1 MTQTRENKMGTEPVP
16 QLLLSM
22 ALPMMFSMLV
32 QATYNIV
39 DSIFVSRINE
49 AALTAVS
56 MAFPIQNLMIAVA
69 TGTGVGINAL
79 LSRSLGE
86 KKQETADQAA
96 NMGVFLAIMSYLV
109 FLIIGLAVP
118 EIFMR
123 AQTPYEDIIAYG
135 VEYTRIVTIFSFG
148 IFGEIVLERLM
159 QATGKTFLSMVVQ
172 LVGAAINIIFD
183 PILIFGLLGF
193 PAMGVTGAAVATVA
207 GQIIGMIVGIFLNH
221 FLNRE
226 IRLSVKEILSPKPAI
241 IARIYSVGIP
251 SILMASIGS
260 VMTFCM
266 NKILMGFTAT
276 ATAVFGIYFK
286 IQSFFF
292 MPMFGINNGMVPI
305 VAYNYGARNR
315 QRVMDAVKY
324 AQIYATVILF
334 VGLIL
339 FEVFPGAVL
348 RLFDASD
355 HMLEIGIPALRIIC
369 TSYVFASYCIVTG
382 SFFQA
387 LGNGVYT
394 LIMSAARQLLVLI
407 PAAYLLSLSGNLL
420 LVWLAYPLAEIAS
433 VSMCMFLKRRIIR
446 EKLSF

>member
-1 MTQTRENKMGTEPVP
+1 MTQIRENKMGTEPVP

-159 QATGKTFLSMVVQ
+159 QATGKTLLSMAVQ

-266 NKILMGFTAT
+266 NEILMGFTAT

-339 FEVFPGAVL
+339 FEVFPGTVL
-348 RLFDASD
+348 SLFDASD

>member
-1 MTQTRENKMGTEPVP
+1 MTQIRENKMGTEPVP

-334 VGLIL
+334 FGLIL

>member
-1 MTQTRENKMGTEPVP
+1 MSEVRENKMGTEPVP

-32 QATYNIV
+32 QATYNVV

-86 KKQETADQAA
+86 KNQKTADETA
-96 NMGVFLAIMSYLV
+96 NMGVFLAVMSYIV
-109 FLIIGLAVP
+109 FLIVGLTVP
-118 EIFMR
+118 ELFMR

-135 VEYTRIVTIFSFG
+135 VEYTRIVTVFSFG

-159 QATGKTFLSMVVQ
+159 QATGKTFLSMIVQ
-172 LVGAAINIIFD
+172 LVGAVINIVFD

-193 PAMGVTGAAVATVA
+193 PAMGVTGAAIATVG
-207 GQIIGMIVGIFLNH
+207 GQIAGMIVGIFLNH
-221 FLNRE
+221 FLNTE
-226 IRLSVKEILSPKPAI
+226 IKLSVKEIFSPKLTI
-241 IARIYSVGIP
+241 IARIYSVGVP

-266 NKILMGFTAT
+266 NKILMGFSST

-305 VAYNYGARNR
+305 VAYNYGARKR
-315 QRVMDAVKY
+315 QRIMDAVKY
-324 AQIYATVILF
+324 AQIYATIILF
-334 VGLIL
+334 FGLLL
-339 FEVFPGAVL
+339 FEGFPGWVL
-348 RLFDASD
+348 SLFNASD
-355 HMLEIGIPALRIIC
+355 HMLEIGVPALRIIC

-394 LIMSAARQLLVLI
+394 LIMSAARQLLVLV

-420 LVWLAYPLAEIAS
+420 MVWLAYPLAEIAS

-446 EKLSF
+446 EKLMF

>member
-1 MTQTRENKMGTEPVP
+1 MSEVRENKMGTEPVP

-22 ALPMMFSMLV
+22 ALPMMFSMFV
-32 QATYNIV
+32 QATYNVV

-86 KKQETADQAA
+86 KNQKTADEAA
-96 NMGVFLAIMSYLV
+96 NMGVFLAVMSYLV
-109 FLIIGLAVP
+109 FLIVGLTVP

-135 VEYTRIVTIFSFG
+135 VEYTRIVTVFSFG

-159 QATGKTFLSMVVQ
+159 QATGKTFLSMIVQ
-172 LVGAAINIIFD
+172 LVGAVINIVFD

-193 PAMGVTGAAVATVA
+193 PAMGVTGAAIATVG
-207 GQIIGMIVGIFLNH
+207 GQIAGMIVGIFLNH
-221 FLNRE
+221 FMNTE
-226 IRLSVKEILSPKPAI
+226 IRLSVKEIFSPKLNI
-241 IARIYSVGIP
+241 IARIYTVGVP

-266 NKILMGFTAT
+266 NKILMGFSST

-305 VAYNYGARNR
+305 VAYNYGARKK
-315 QRVMDAVKY
+315 QRIMDAVKY
-324 AQIYATVILF
+324 AQIYATIILF
-334 VGLIL
+334 FGLVL
-339 FEVFPGAVL
+339 FEGFPGWVL
-348 RLFDASD
+348 SLFNASE
-355 HMLEIGIPALRIIC
+355 HMLEIGVPALRIIC

-394 LIMSAARQLLVLI
+394 LIMSAARQLLVLV

-446 EKLSF
+446 EKLTF

>member
-1 MTQTRENKMGTEPVP
+1 MSEVRENKMGTEPVP

-86 KKQETADQAA
+86 KNQKTADEAA
-96 NMGVFLAIMSYLV
+96 NMGVFLAVMSYIA
-109 FLIIGLAVP
+109 FLIVGLTVP
-118 EIFMR
+118 ELFMR

-135 VEYTRIVTIFSFG
+135 IEYTRIVTVFSFG

-159 QATGKTFLSMVVQ
+159 QATGKTFLSMIVQ
-172 LVGAAINIIFD
+172 LVGAVINIVFD

-193 PAMGVTGAAVATVA
+193 PAMGVTGAAIATVG
-207 GQIIGMIVGIFLNH
+207 GQIVGMIVGIFLNH
-221 FLNRE
+221 FLNTE
-226 IRLSVKEILSPKPAI
+226 IRLSVKEIFSPKLQI
-241 IARIYSVGIP
+241 IARIYSVGVP

-266 NKILMGFTAT
+266 NKILMGFSST

-305 VAYNYGARNR
+305 VAYNYGARKR
-315 QRVMDAVKY
+315 QRIMDAVKY
-324 AQIYATVILF
+324 AQIYATIILF
-334 VGLIL
+334 FGLLL
-339 FEVFPGAVL
+339 FEGFPGWVL
-348 RLFDASD
+348 GLFNASD
-355 HMLEIGIPALRIIC
+355 HMLEIGVPALRIIC

-394 LIMSAARQLLVLI
+394 LIMSAARQLLVLV

-446 EKLSF
+446 EKLMF

>member
-1 MTQTRENKMGTEPVP
+1 MSEIRENKMGTEPVP

-32 QATYNIV
+32 QATYNVV

-86 KKQETADQAA
+86 KNQKTADEAA
-96 NMGVFLAIMSYLV
+96 NMGVFLAVMSYIL
-109 FLIIGLAVP
+109 FLIIGLTVP

-135 VEYTRIVTIFSFG
+135 VEYTRIVTVFSFG

-159 QATGKTFLSMVVQ
+159 QATGKTFLSMIVQ
-172 LVGAAINIIFD
+172 LVGAGINLIFD

-193 PAMGVTGAAVATVA
+193 PAMGVTGAAIATVG
-207 GQIIGMIVGIFLNH
+207 GQIVGMIVGIFLNH
-221 FLNRE
+221 FLNTE
-226 IRLSVKEILSPKPAI
+226 IRLSVKEIFRPKLQI
-241 IARIYSVGIP
+241 IARIYSVGVP

-266 NKILMGFTAT
+266 NKILMGFSST

-305 VAYNYGARNR
+305 VAYNYGARKK
-315 QRVMDAVKY
+315 QRIMDAVKY
-324 AQIYATVILF
+324 AQIYATIILF
-334 VGLIL
+334 FGLVL
-339 FEVFPGAVL
+339 FEGFPGWVL
-348 RLFDASD
+348 SLFNASD
-355 HMLEIGIPALRIIC
+355 HMLEIGVPALRIIC

-394 LIMSAARQLLVLI
+394 LIMSAARQLLVLV

-446 EKLSF
+446 EKLTF

>member
-1 MTQTRENKMGTEPVP
+1 MTQIRENKMGTEPVP

-109 FLIIGLAVP
+109 FLIIGLTVP

-159 QATGKTFLSMVVQ
+159 QATGKTLLSMAVQ

-266 NKILMGFTAT
+266 NKILMGFSST

-315 QRVMDAVKY
+315 QRIMDAVKY

-339 FEVFPGAVL
+339 FEVFPGTVL
-348 RLFDASD
+348 SLFDASD

-446 EKLSF
+446 DKLSF

>member
-109 FLIIGLAVP
+109 FLIIGLTVP

-135 VEYTRIVTIFSFG
+135 VEYTRIVTVFSFG

-159 QATGKTFLSMVVQ
+159 QATGKTLLSMAVQ

-334 VGLIL
+334 FGLIL

>member
-1 MTQTRENKMGTEPVP
+1 MSEIRENKMGTEPVP

-32 QATYNIV
+32 QATYNVV

-86 KKQETADQAA
+86 KNQKTADEAA
-96 NMGVFLAIMSYLV
+96 NMVVFLAVMSYIL
-109 FLIIGLAVP
+109 FLIIGLTVP

-135 VEYTRIVTIFSFG
+135 VEYTRIVTVFSFG

-159 QATGKTFLSMVVQ
+159 QATGKTFLSMIVQ
-172 LVGAAINIIFD
+172 LVGAGINLIFD

-193 PAMGVTGAAVATVA
+193 PAMGVTGAAIATVG
-207 GQIIGMIVGIFLNH
+207 GQIVGMIVGIFLNH
-221 FLNRE
+221 FLNTE
-226 IRLSVKEILSPKPAI
+226 IRLSVKEIFRPKLQI
-241 IARIYSVGIP
+241 IARIYSVGVP

-266 NKILMGFTAT
+266 NKILMGFSST

-305 VAYNYGARNR
+305 VAYNYGARKK
-315 QRVMDAVKY
+315 QRIMDAVKY
-324 AQIYATVILF
+324 AQIYATIILF
-334 VGLIL
+334 FGLVL
-339 FEVFPGAVL
+339 FEGFPGWVL
-348 RLFDASD
+348 SLFNASD
-355 HMLEIGIPALRIIC
+355 HMLEIGVPALRIIC

-394 LIMSAARQLLVLI
+394 LIMSAARQLLVLV

-446 EKLSF
+446 EKLTF

>member
-1 MTQTRENKMGTEPVP
+1 MTQIRENKMGTEPVP

-109 FLIIGLAVP
+109 FLIIGLTVP

-135 VEYTRIVTIFSFG
+135 VEYTRIVTVFSFG

-159 QATGKTFLSMVVQ
+159 QATGKTLLSMAVQ

-334 VGLIL
+334 FGLIL

>member
-1 MTQTRENKMGTEPVP
+1 MSEVRENKMGTEPVP

-86 KKQETADQAA
+86 KNQKTADEAA
-96 NMGVFLAIMSYLV
+96 NMGVFLAVMSYIA
-109 FLIIGLAVP
+109 FLIVGLTVP
-118 EIFMR
+118 ELFMR

-135 VEYTRIVTIFSFG
+135 VEYTRIVTVFSFG

-159 QATGKTFLSMVVQ
+159 QATGKTFLSMIVQ
-172 LVGAAINIIFD
+172 LVGAVINIVFD

-193 PAMGVTGAAVATVA
+193 PAMGVTGAAIATVG
-207 GQIIGMIVGIFLNH
+207 GQITGMIVGIFLNH
-221 FLNRE
+221 FLNTE
-226 IRLSVKEILSPKPAI
+226 IKLSVKEIFSPKLQI
-241 IARIYSVGIP
+241 IARIYSVGVP

-266 NKILMGFTAT
+266 NKILMGFSST

-305 VAYNYGARNR
+305 VAYNYGARKR
-315 QRVMDAVKY
+315 QRIMDAVKY
-324 AQIYATVILF
+324 AQIYATIILF
-334 VGLIL
+334 FGLLL
-339 FEVFPGAVL
+339 FEGFPGWVL
-348 RLFDASD
+348 SLFNASD
-355 HMLEIGIPALRIIC
+355 HMLEIGVPALRIIC

-394 LIMSAARQLLVLI
+394 LIMSAARQLLVLV

-446 EKLSF
+446 EKLMF

>member
-1 MTQTRENKMGTEPVP
+1 MSEIRENKMGTEPVP

-32 QATYNIV
+32 QATYNVV

-86 KKQETADQAA
+86 KNQKTADEAA
-96 NMGVFLAIMSYLV
+96 NMGVFLAVMSYIL
-109 FLIIGLAVP
+109 FLIIGLTVP

-135 VEYTRIVTIFSFG
+135 VEYTRIVTVFSFG

-159 QATGKTFLSMVVQ
+159 QATGKTFLSMIVQ
-172 LVGAAINIIFD
+172 LVGAGINLIFD

-193 PAMGVTGAAVATVA
+193 PAMGVTGAAIATVG
-207 GQIIGMIVGIFLNH
+207 GQIVGMIVGIFLNH
-221 FLNRE
+221 FLNTE
-226 IRLSVKEILSPKPAI
+226 IRLSVKEIFRPKLQI
-241 IARIYSVGIP
+241 IARIYSVGVP

-266 NKILMGFTAT
+266 NKILMGFSST

-305 VAYNYGARNR
+305 VAYNYGARKK
-315 QRVMDAVKY
+315 QRIMDAVKY
-324 AQIYATVILF
+324 AQIYATIILF
-334 VGLIL
+334 FGLVL
-339 FEVFPGAVL
+339 FEGFPGWVL
-348 RLFDASD
+348 SLFNASD
-355 HMLEIGIPALRIIC
+355 HMLEIGMPALRIIC

-394 LIMSAARQLLVLI
+394 LIMSAARQLLVLV

-446 EKLSF
+446 EKLTF

>member
-1 MTQTRENKMGTEPVP
+1 MGTEPVP

-32 QATYNIV
+32 QATYNVV

-86 KKQETADQAA
+86 KNQKTADEAA
-96 NMGVFLAIMSYLV
+96 NMGVFLAVMSYIL
-109 FLIIGLAVP
+109 FLIIGLTVP

-135 VEYTRIVTIFSFG
+135 VEYTRIVTVFSFG

-159 QATGKTFLSMVVQ
+159 QATGKTFLSMIVQ
-172 LVGAAINIIFD
+172 LVGAGINLIFD

-193 PAMGVTGAAVATVA
+193 PAMGVTGAAIATVG
-207 GQIIGMIVGIFLNH
+207 GQIVGMIVGIFLNH
-221 FLNRE
+221 FLNTE
-226 IRLSVKEILSPKPAI
+226 IRLSVKEIFRPKLQI
-241 IARIYSVGIP
+241 IARIYSVGVP

-266 NKILMGFTAT
+266 NKILMGFSST

-305 VAYNYGARNR
+305 VAYNYGARKK
-315 QRVMDAVKY
+315 QRIMDAVKY
-324 AQIYATVILF
+324 AQIYATIILF
-334 VGLIL
+334 FGLVL
-339 FEVFPGAVL
+339 FEGFPGWVL
-348 RLFDASD
+348 SLFNASD
-355 HMLEIGIPALRIIC
+355 HMLEIGVPALRIIC

-394 LIMSAARQLLVLI
+394 LIMSAARQLLVLV

-446 EKLSF
+446 EKLTF

>member
-1 MTQTRENKMGTEPVP
+1 MSEIRENKMGTEPVP

-32 QATYNIV
+32 QATYNVV

-86 KKQETADQAA
+86 KNQKTADEAA
-96 NMGVFLAIMSYLV
+96 NMGVFLAVMSYIL
-109 FLIIGLAVP
+109 FLIIGLTVP

-135 VEYTRIVTIFSFG
+135 VEYTRIVTVFSFG

-159 QATGKTFLSMVVQ
+159 QATGKTFLSMIVQ
-172 LVGAAINIIFD
+172 LVGAVINIVFD

-193 PAMGVTGAAVATVA
+193 PAMGVTGAAIATVG
-207 GQIIGMIVGIFLNH
+207 GQIVGMIVGIFLNH
-221 FLNRE
+221 FLNTE
-226 IRLSVKEILSPKPAI
+226 IKLSVKEIFSPKPAV
-241 IARIYSVGIP
+241 IARIYSVGVP

-266 NKILMGFTAT
+266 NKILMGFSST

-305 VAYNYGARNR
+305 VAYNYGARKK
-315 QRVMDAVKY
+315 QRIMDAVKY
-324 AQIYATVILF
+324 AQIYATIILF
-334 VGLIL
+334 FGLVL
-339 FEVFPGAVL
+339 FEGFPGWVL
-348 RLFDASD
+348 SLFNASD
-355 HMLEIGIPALRIIC
+355 HMLEIGVPALRIIC

-394 LIMSAARQLLVLI
+394 LIMSAARQLLVLV

-446 EKLSF
+446 EKLTF

>member
-96 NMGVFLAIMSYLV
+96 NMGVFLAIMSFFV
-109 FLIIGLAVP
+109 FLIIGLTVP

-135 VEYTRIVTIFSFG
+135 VEYTRIVTVFSFG

-159 QATGKTFLSMVVQ
+159 QATGKTLLSMAVQ

-334 VGLIL
+334 FGLIL

>member
-1 MTQTRENKMGTEPVP
+1 MSEVRENKMGTEPVP

-32 QATYNIV
+32 QATYNVV

-86 KKQETADQAA
+86 KNQKTADEAA
-96 NMGVFLAIMSYLV
+96 NMGVFLAVMSYLV
-109 FLIIGLAVP
+109 FLIVGLTVP

-135 VEYTRIVTIFSFG
+135 VEYTRIVTVFSFG

-159 QATGKTFLSMVVQ
+159 QATGKTFLSMIVQ
-172 LVGAAINIIFD
+172 LVGAVINIVFD

-193 PAMGVTGAAVATVA
+193 PAMGVTGAAIATVG
-207 GQIIGMIVGIFLNH
+207 GQIAGMIVGIFLNH
-221 FLNRE
+221 FMNTE
-226 IRLSVKEILSPKPAI
+226 IRLSVKEIFSPKLNI
-241 IARIYSVGIP
+241 IARIYTVGVP

-266 NKILMGFTAT
+266 NKILMGFSST

-305 VAYNYGARNR
+305 VAYNYGARKK
-315 QRVMDAVKY
+315 QRIMDAVKY
-324 AQIYATVILF
+324 AQIYATIILF
-334 VGLIL
+334 FGLVL
-339 FEVFPGAVL
+339 FEGFPGWVL
-348 RLFDASD
+348 SLFNASE
-355 HMLEIGIPALRIIC
+355 HMLEIGVPALRIIC

-394 LIMSAARQLLVLI
+394 LIMSAARQLLVLV

-446 EKLSF
+446 EKLTF